1 MTVSVARVMN
11 DSFTVAADGSYA
23 ARLTTRPGTE
33 RWYPERWTL
42 DGPEPYAVPLPA
54 ARSENPAGGVLPL
67 ADDGRVL
74 VARPAPERC
83 ALALL
88 YPSGPDTG
96 EVPLGTVATGR
107 LRLLPPAPCGMR
119 AYALTDGRNG
129 RAGEVWRVA
138 GGTVRG
144 PERVARLE
152 GRCSGGAWL
161 DPEGRLLAL
170 DVTRPDGAGPVKTVT
185 VDVVTGAVSPLLQIT
200 EESNDRLLLAD
211 PDSGLLLVRS
221 DAPGEERLG
230 WGVLGSHRPVRFPEV
245 LHPRDARLTPF
256 AVQPG
261 QVLLPERCAV
271 ALRVDAPHGTWPA
284 VWRPGLKELR
294 HLAGPPGWLAGKG
307 LWTREGELRVPYS
320 TAQNPC
326 GLARM
331 RVPLPDAAETLPT
344 ASGTGSAPD
353 RATVREAAHAADR
366 TTDRNREAGPA
377 QVTGPGLVTG
387 PGPVMGPVTVPGPV
401 SGRMAGPGSAAGRVA
416 DPGSA
421 AGRRV
426 ADPVPRAGQATDPRP
441 TAGQATDP
449 GPTAFRGADPR
460 PTAGHEA
467 AVPVSASAP
476 ASTPPPAPPPPAP
489 TRAPASAPAQVPASA
504 PATPTATATA
514 PPLTPPAAG
523 TRTHDH
529 APDPDPDRDDRT
541 RDPGLRA
548 APRGD
553 LPSGHGAVAGGAGAA
568 VRRPGPGRGC
578 RRCGGAGGCAVRGP
592 GGRRGRWRARHYGSA
607 TSRSRRTGYRTAGF
621 PGPQVRFRRR
631 RAVVGGRVRARGETG
646 AAPGGPADRREGV
659 TARRN
664 GREGVGHGR

>member
-67 ADDGRVL
+67 ADGRVL

-96 EVPLGTVATGR
+96 EVPLGTVETGR

-129 RAGEVWRVA
+129 RATEVWRVA
-138 GGTVRG
+138 GGTMRG

-245 LHPRDARLTPF
+245 LHPRDARLTPI

-366 TTDRNREAGPA
+366 TTDRNHEAGPA
-377 QVTGPGLVTG
+377 QVMGPAPVTG
-387 PGPVMGPVTVPGPV
+387 SGPVMGPVTVPGTG

-426 ADPVPRAGQATDPRP
+426 ADPVPA
-441 TAGQATDP
+441 AGQATDP
-449 GPTAFRGADPR
+449 GPTAFLGADPR
-460 PTAGHEA
+460 PTAGQGA
-467 AVPVSASAP
+467 AVPASAPAP
-476 ASTPPPAPPPPAP
+476 ASTPASAPPPPAP
-489 TRAPASAPAQVPASA
+489 TRAPASAPAP
-504 PATPTATATA
+504 PTTATTTTPA
-514 PPLTPPAAG
+514 PPLTPPPP
-523 TRTHDH
+523 
-529 APDPDPDRDDRT
+529 AP
-541 RDPGLRA
+541 
-548 APRGD
+548 APTATPPTATATTAPATATSVRPPVVTSHPATVPWPVGPAR
-553 LPSGHGAVAGGAGAA
+553 PSGVRGRGEGAGGAEEAGG
-568 VRRPGPGRGC
+568 VRFAGRVAGVG
-578 RRCGGAGGCAVRGP
+578 GGAHGI
-592 GGRRGRWRARHYGSA
+592 
-607 TSRSRRTGYRTAGF
+607 TALQHHGH
-621 PGPQVRFRRR
+621 
-631 RAVVGGRVRARGETG
+631 
-646 AAPGGPADRREGV
+646 GGPATGLLASLVRRSVSAGG
-659 TARRN
+659 
-664 GREGVGHGR
+664 GRSLGAGYGPAAKPVPLQEAPLTGGRA

>member
-67 ADDGRVL
+67 ADGRVL

-96 EVPLGTVATGR
+96 EVPLGTVETDR

-119 AYALTDGRNG
+119 AYALADGRNG
-129 RAGEVWRVA
+129 RATEVWRVA
-138 GGTVRG
+138 GGTARG
-144 PERVARLE
+144 PERVALLE

-185 VDVVTGAVSPLLQIT
+185 VDVATGAVSPLLQIT

-245 LHPRDARLTPF
+245 LHPRDVRLTPI

-307 LWTREGELRVPYS
+307 LWTCEGELRVPYS

-331 RVPLPDAAETLPT
+331 RVPLPDAADTLPT
-344 ASGTGSAPD
+344 ASGTGSAPH

-377 QVTGPGLVTG
+377 PVTGPGPAMG
-387 PGPVMGPVTVPGPV
+387 PAPVMGPVTVAGTV
-401 SGRMAGPGSAAGRVA
+401 SGRTAGPGSAAGRVA

-426 ADPVPRAGQATDPRP
+426 ADPVP

-449 GPTAFRGADPR
+449 GPTAFLGADPR
-460 PTAGHEA
+460 PTAGQGA
-467 AVPVSASAP
+467 AVPASAPAP
-476 ASTPPPAPPPPAP
+476 ASTPTSAPPPPAP
-489 TRAPASAPAQVPASA
+489 TRAPASAPGQVPTSA
-504 PATPTATATA
+504 PATTTTPAPALTPPPPAPAPTTTPLTATATTA
-514 PPLTPPAAG
+514 PATATSARPPVVTSHPATVPWPVGPA
-523 TRTHDH
+523 R
-529 APDPDPDRDDRT
+529 
-541 RDPGLRA
+541 
-548 APRGD
+548 
-553 LPSGHGAVAGGAGAA
+553 PSGVRGRGEGAGGAEEPGG
-568 VRRPGPGRGC
+568 VRFAGRVGGVG
-578 RRCGGAGGCAVRGP
+578 GGAHGI
-592 GGRRGRWRARHYGSA
+592 
-607 TSRSRRTGYRTAGF
+607 TALQHHGH
-621 PGPQVRFRRR
+621 
-631 RAVVGGRVRARGETG
+631 
-646 AAPGGPADRREGV
+646 GGPATGLLASLVRRSVSAGG
-659 TARRN
+659 
-664 GREGVGHGR
+664 GRSLGAGYGPAAKPVPLQEAPLTGGRA

>member
-67 ADDGRVL
+67 ADGRVL

-96 EVPLGTVATGR
+96 EVPLGTVETGR

-119 AYALTDGRNG
+119 AYALTDGRKG
-129 RAGEVWRVA
+129 RATEVWRVA

-245 LHPRDARLTPF
+245 LHPRDARLTPI

-331 RVPLPDAAETLPT
+331 RVPLPDAADTLPT

-353 RATVREAAHAADR
+353 RATVRETAHAADR

-377 QVTGPGLVTG
+377 QVMGPGPVTGPAQVMD

-514 PPLTPPAAG
+514 PPLTPPPP
-523 TRTHDH
+523 
-529 APDPDPDRDDRT
+529 AP
-541 RDPGLRA
+541 
-548 APRGD
+548 APTTTPPTPTATTAPATPASVRPPVVTSHPATVPWPVGPAR
-553 LPSGHGAVAGGAGAA
+553 PSGVRGRGEGAGGAEEPGG
-568 VRRPGPGRGC
+568 VRFAGRVAGVG
-578 RRCGGAGGCAVRGP
+578 GGAHGI
-592 GGRRGRWRARHYGSA
+592 
-607 TSRSRRTGYRTAGF
+607 TALQHHGH
-621 PGPQVRFRRR
+621 
-631 RAVVGGRVRARGETG
+631 
-646 AAPGGPADRREGV
+646 GGPATGLLASLVRRSVSAGG
-659 TARRN
+659 
-664 GREGVGHGR
+664 GRSLGAGYGPAAKPVPLQEAPLTGGRA